1 MGLIL
6 FPVTSEQIQ
15 NNSSVT
21 LRCHFGHKVQALD
34 HYNKR
39 QAFRQATVQM
49 TVTINMIPACTS
61 PNPNQKQHVQ
71 WASSFSVVSIFSVS

>member
-6 FPVTSEQIQ
+6 FPVTSQYIQ

-21 LRCHFGHKVQALD
+21 LRCHFGHKVQGLY

-49 TVTINMIPACTS
+49 TVTMNMFPACTS
-61 PNPNQKQHVQ
+61 SNPDQKPT
-71 WASSFSVVSIFSVS
+71 ACATSL